1 MAPSK
6 SQISL
11 QPAYVLHS
19 KPYRDTSLLIEAFTP
34 EFGRIGLV
42 ARGARAAK
50 SRMRGLL
57 QLFRPLLIS
66 WVGKGDLVTLAA
78 AEEHGLAPVLGGRA
92 LLSGFYLNELLLRL
106 LHRHDPHP
114 ALFHMYD
121 AALHG
126 LAAQAD
132 GNPPDGDAQLQ
143 QTLRTFEK
151 NLLQEV
157 GYGLVLDHDVVT
169 GSSIEADGK
178 YRYHLEKGPIQLAA
192 PEVEKGVGISI
203 QGRSLIALAQNDL
216 GDASVLREAKRLLRE
231 ALAVHLGPK
240 PLRSRELY
248 GELKGGLT

>member
-1 MAPSK
+1 MTS
-6 SQISL
+6 SIQTVL

-19 KPYRDTSLLIEAFTP
+19 TPYRDTSLLIEAFTP

-66 WVGKGDLVTLAA
+66 WVGKGDLVTLVA
-78 AEEHGLAPVLGGRA
+78 AEEHGLAPVLGGPA

-126 LAAQAD
+126 LAAQAG
-132 GNPPDGDAQLQ
+132 GNPPDGDAYLQ
-143 QTLRTFEK
+143 RALRTFEK
-151 NLLQEV
+151 CLLQEI

-169 GSSIEADGK
+169 GSAIEADGK
-178 YRYHLEKGPIQLAA
+178 YRYHLEKGPIQLAGS
-192 PEVEKGVGISI
+192 EIEKGAGIAI
-203 QGRSLIALAQNDL
+203 HGRSLIALAQNDL
-216 GDASVLREAKRLLRE
+216 DDVTVLREAKRLLRE
-231 ALAVHLGPK
+231 ALAVHLGSK

-248 GELKGGLT
+248 SELKGGLA

>member
-1 MAPSK
+1 MTPSI
-6 SQISL
+6 QTVL

-19 KPYRDTSLLIEAFTP
+19 TPYRDTSLLIEAFTP

-57 QLFRPLLIS
+57 QQFRPLLIS
-66 WVGKGDLVTLAA
+66 WVGKGDLVTLTA
-78 AEEHGLAPVLGGRA
+78 AEEHGLAPVLSGPA

-106 LHRHDPHP
+106 LHRHDPHS

-121 AALHG
+121 AALYG
-126 LAAQAD
+126 LVTQA
-132 GNPPDGDAQLQ
+132 GGSPPDGDVQLQ
-143 QTLRTFEK
+143 RALRTFEK
-151 NLLQEV
+151 HLLQEI

-169 GSSIEADGK
+169 GSVIEADGK
-178 YRYHLEKGPIQLAA
+178 YRYHLEKGPIQFA
-192 PEVEKGVGISI
+192 EQEMEKSAGIAI

-216 GDASVLREAKRLLRE
+216 DDATVLREAKRLLRE
-231 ALAVHLGPK
+231 ALAVHLGSK

-248 GELKGGLT
+248 SELKGGLA

>member
-1 MAPSK
+1 MTLSK
-6 SQISL
+6 SQITL

-66 WVGKGDLVTLAA
+66 WVGQGDLVTLVA
-78 AEEHGLAPVLGGRA
+78 AEEHGRTPSLSGPA

-114 ALFHMYD
+114 AMFHIYH
-121 AALHG
+121 AALCG
-126 LAAQAD
+126 LAGQVD
-132 GNPPDGDAQLQ
+132 GGVHLQ

-151 NLLQEV
+151 HLLQEI
-157 GYGLVLDHDVVT
+157 GYGLVLDHDVIT
-169 GSSIEADGK
+169 GSSIEVDGK
-178 YRYHLEKGPIQLAA
+178 YRYHLEKGPIQLAG

-216 GDASVLREAKRLLRE
+216 GDASVLRETKRLLRE

>member
-1 MAPSK
+1 MTSFA
-6 SQISL
+6 QTVL

-19 KPYRDTSLLIEAFTP
+19 KPYRDTSLLIEVFTP

-57 QLFRPLLIS
+57 QLFHPLLIS

-78 AEEHGLAPVLGGRA
+78 AEEHGLARVLSGPA

-114 ALFHMYD
+114 ALFRMYD
-121 AALHG
+121 AALCG
-126 LAAQAD
+126 LAAQVG
-132 GNPPDGDAQLQ
+132 GNPPDGTVQLQ
-143 QTLRTFEK
+143 RTLRNFEK
-151 NLLQEV
+151 HLLQEI

-169 GSSIEADGK
+169 GAAIEADGK
-178 YRYHLEKGPIQLAA
+178 YRYHLEKGPIQLAG
-192 PEVEKGVGISI
+192 PEMEKGVGISI
-203 QGRSLIALAQNDL
+203 HGRSLIALAQNDL
-216 GDASVLREAKRLLRE
+216 GDAMVLRETKRLLRE

-248 GELKGGLT
+248 GELKGGLA